1 MHSMKKSGSG
11 SPRFGAGGGGNRF
24 IASPKSRKKEAA
36 KDLLSMDDMNDK
48 LMEKLTAEFEEVFHV
63 DEPMLLVDDGPA
75 TTAEEEDREN
85 EANMHEVSKA
95 NTVEEKQKFLDA
107 LK

>member
-1 MHSMKKSGSG
+1 
-11 SPRFGAGGGGNRF
+11 
-24 IASPKSRKKEAA
+24 
-36 KDLLSMDDMNDK
+36 MDDMNDK

-85 EANMHEVSKA
+85 EASMHEVSKA

-107 LK
+107 LKQNSDHIKTVMGDFLKNTWA